1 MTSVGRPAES
11 LIASGAENGHEPPP
25 ALAVLLS
32 RVSALPSQL
41 QHPPAAAELEQILN
55 AATRAADH
63 GWLRPWRFLLVS
75 GPARRHLGNLLHGAY
90 ERQRPGLDPKT
101 LERVRRYPQRIP
113 LMIGIVAVTAD
124 CQIPAQEQILS
135 AGAAAQNMLNAA
147 HALGLGAMWISPMIG
162 QDAQARA
169 ALRLGEADD
178 LIGWLCLGSLK
189 SALRA
194 KKRPAGARFA
204 QVWLEEGV
212 AIPYGAGEPSAE
224 SKAANGL

>member
-1 MTSVGRPAES
+1 MTFAGRSAEFS
-11 LIASGAENGHEPPP
+11 TIPGAENGHEPPP
-25 ALAVLLS
+25 ALEVLLS

-41 QHPPAAAELEQILN
+41 QHPPTAAELEQILD

-90 ERQRPGLDPKT
+90 QRQRPGLDPKT

-147 HALGLGAMWISPMIG
+147 HALDLGAMWISPMIG
-162 QDAQARA
+162 SDAEARA
-169 ALRLGEADD
+169 ALRLGASDN
-178 LIGWLCLGSLK
+178 LIGWLCVGSLK

-194 KKRPAGARFA
+194 KKRPAGIRFA
-204 QVWLEEGV
+204 QLWLEQGV
-212 AIPYGAGEPSAE
+212 TAPYAGADPAAE
-224 SKAANGL
+224 LKAAE